1 MEDGL
6 QDGRG
11 VSGKPSSQ
19 LYYGGAEA
27 MRFSWK
33 SLLLAPLPVPLI
45 LSAVMA
51 PLMQGG
57 EGLALLPFL
66 ILLIPGCI
74 ISYGTMIFL
83 FLPALFL
90 LSHLR
95 PVTGLTV
102 CMLGLVL
109 GSAVMVPVT
118 VMAWKASGPDSG
130 PPTDSFWVL
139 FVRWAADPLML
150 VFPVA
155 GLLTAAL
162 YWWLGTRR
170 QPVND
175 SVPRN

>member
-1 MEDGL
+1 
-6 QDGRG
+6 
-11 VSGKPSSQ
+11 
-19 LYYGGAEA
+19 
-27 MRFSWK
+27 MRFSWTG
-33 SLLLAPLPVPLI
+33 LLVSPLPVPLI

-57 EGLALLPFL
+57 EGPVLLPFL
-66 ILLIPGCI
+66 VLLIPGCI
-74 ISYGTMIFL
+74 ISYGTMVFL

-90 LSHLR
+90 LSQWR
-95 PVTGLTV
+95 PVTGFTV

-139 FVRWAADPLML
+139 FVRWATDPLML

-155 GLLTAAL
+155 GVLTAAL
-162 YWWLGTRR
+162 YWRLGTWRR
-170 QPVND
+170 HLPVGRIR
-175 SVPRN
+175 V

>member
-1 MEDGL
+1 MT
-6 QDGRG
+6 
-11 VSGKPSSQ
+11 
-19 LYYGGAEA
+19 
-27 MRFSWK
+27 MHFSWTG
-33 SLLLAPLPVPLI
+33 LLVAPLPVPLI

-57 EGLALLPFL
+57 EGPVLLPFL
-66 ILLIPGCI
+66 VLLIPGCI

-90 LSHLR
+90 LSQWR
-95 PVTGLTV
+95 PVTGFTV

-109 GSAVMVPVT
+109 GSVVMVPVT

-139 FVRWAADPLML
+139 FVRWATDPLML
-150 VFPVA
+150 VFPIA

-162 YWWLGTRR
+162 YWWLGTWR
-170 QPVND
+170 QHLAAPPSFRD
-175 SVPRN
+175 AP